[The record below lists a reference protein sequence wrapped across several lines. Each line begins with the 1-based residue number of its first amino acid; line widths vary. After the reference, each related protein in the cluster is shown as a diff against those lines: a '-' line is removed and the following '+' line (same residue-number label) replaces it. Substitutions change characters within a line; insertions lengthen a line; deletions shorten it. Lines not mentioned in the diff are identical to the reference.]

1 MDEATPVTALCEL
14 KLKKKTILSKAASC
28 GNLKLTAKA
37 TAWGA
42 ERSPR
47 QQRGGRAG
55 GRRPGEELQGPRP
68 GPHTGAD
75 AARGAR
81 RQRPAR
87 PGPAR
92 GPPWRPRRAN
102 CSAARRPPGPDRLP
116 GGSAPGRPA
125 SPHLESRGARSS
137 GRRNRPQRNRRR
149 PEVRNGDR
157 NRLTSRKFSDVNNS
171 RSRFGHDGRK
181 AKSQVSCLP
190 NFLDKTNAIAMPF
203 LVLCLER
210 ADFWGQFL
218 SEPAGVS
225 RLLAFPAPSLRNM
238 KQKENPGNSL
248 PCLLRKCTPFLSTP
262 RVDHSN
268 CLLFGMLLRIWRS
281 PASSPYFLLPFQVRI

>member
-1 MDEATPVTALCEL
+1 MEFGD
-14 KLKKKTILSKAASC
+14 
-28 GNLKLTAKA
+28 AKP
-37 TAWGA
+37 TGAWGA
-42 ERSPR
+42 PGTSAEARREGGGPARSCR
-47 QQRGGRAG
+47 
-55 GRRPGEELQGPRP
+55 GPRP

-125 SPHLESRGARSS
+125 SPRVPSPGEPRG
-137 GRRNRPQRNRRR
+137 PQH
-149 PEVRNGDR
+149 
-157 NRLTSRKFSDVNNS
+157 DVNNS

-190 NFLDKTNAIAMPF
+190 SFLDKTNTILCSYLFLLAMPF

-210 ADFWGQFL
+210 ADFGGQYL

-281 PASSPYFLLPFQVRI
+281 PASSPYFLLPFR

>member
-1 MDEATPVTALCEL
+1 MESGD
-14 KLKKKTILSKAASC
+14 
-28 GNLKLTAKA
+28 AKP
-37 TAWGA
+37 TGAWGA
-42 ERSPR
+42 PGSSAEAGREGGGPARSC
-47 QQRGGRAG
+47 RGHGLGRTPG
-55 GRRPGEELQGPRP
+55 QTRPGAPAGSVRP
-68 GPHTGAD
+68 G
-75 AARGAR
+75 
-81 RQRPAR
+81 PAR

-190 NFLDKTNAIAMPF
+190 SFLDKTNAIAMPF